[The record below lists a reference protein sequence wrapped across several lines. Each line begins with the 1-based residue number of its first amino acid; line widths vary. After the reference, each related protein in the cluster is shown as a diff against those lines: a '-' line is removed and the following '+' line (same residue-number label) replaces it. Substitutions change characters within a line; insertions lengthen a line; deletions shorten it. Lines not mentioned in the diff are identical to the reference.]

1 MAIETSVNIDVNVD
15 GTATV
20 KQAAQG
26 FEDLGDAVAKT
37 QREAEALALQF
48 GINDQRTQEAIK
60 RAGQYKGQLE
70 QLDQAVEA
78 NKGGID
84 QMFRAVQGVAAGF
97 EIAAGATALFGSE
110 SEDLNKILIRVQGAM
125 VFAQGLRDLKEFV
138 PAIKAVNSG
147 FINMI
152 KTLNGV
158 KIALA
163 ATGIGAIVAVIGLF
177 GEQIGQLFDSLKEK
191 FKGFTDQL
199 GLTNFKA
206 REAIKLQEDLVDKL
220 NRQLAEM
227 EARGATEAELFQQRL
242 KIAQEEA
249 KLEEQRLE
257 ILSES
262 EDGYA
267 AQVKAKEDAANNII
281 VITEQENKRLRE
293 LGNEL
298 RQNSWQQQVQQIQ
311 DKKDTIKALQD
322 LDNQYLLSTYK
333 INADYYKAND
343 ESIGQ
348 VEKRRKT
355 SSIFKTK
362 EAEDEYRREKIRL
375 RQQKDAELKI
385 LEEAFLK
392 EFITE
397 KQYREYIA
405 QLNAYYDDQN
415 ENAQKNRELAR
426 LDQIQSLTQQS
437 FQIISDLNDAFTS
450 DQQKKSEAQFKFQKG
465 LNVAFTLI
473 DTYLAAQKAY
483 TSQLITADP
492 TSIVRAQIAAG
503 VAIAAGLARVAAI
516 VRTQFN
522 KQSPAVASSG
532 GGGSTVQSFQV
543 RSSSLPQTQD
553 ILSQNRKVYVL
564 EGDITRTQRRVASN
578 QSVSVLGG

>member
-177 GEQIGQLFDSLKEK
+177 GEQIGQLFDKLKEK
-191 FKGFTDQL
+191 FKGFTDSI
-199 GLTNFKA
+199 GLTKFAA
-206 REAIKLQEDLVDKL
+206 RDAIKAQEALVDSL
-220 NRQLAEM
+220 NRELAVM
-227 EARGATEAELFQQRL
+227 EARGASEAELFQQRL
-242 KIAQEEA
+242 KIAEEEA
-249 KLEEQRLE
+249 KLEEQRLA

-267 AQVKAKEDAANNII
+267 AQQKAALDASNNII
-281 VITEQENKRLRE
+281 VTKEQENKRLRDLDKE
-293 LGNEL
+293 RIKNIEDVNKQLFDLQAQEIQANKDRLQQLSDLQKQYQADSKDNVKADFLLRFNEL
-298 RQNSWQQQVQQIQ
+298 SEQFKQERELLENALDMQLITEEKYDQLQLEQ
-311 DKKDTIKALQD
+311 DASHQKRRRELE
-322 LDNQYLLSTYK
+322 LQYL
-333 INADYYKAND
+333 NN
-343 ESIGQ
+343 
-348 VEKRRKT
+348 
-355 SSIFKTK
+355 
-362 EAEDEYRREKIRL
+362 
-375 RQQKDAELKI
+375 
-385 LEEAFLK
+385 
-392 EFITE
+392 
-397 KQYREYIA
+397 
-405 QLNAYYDDQN
+405 
-415 ENAQKNRELAR
+415 R
-426 LDQIQSLTQQS
+426 LDQQQKLVEETFSIVTNLT
-437 FQIISDLNDAFTS
+437 DAFTS
-450 DQQKKSEAQFKFQKG
+450 NQKKQSEQYFKVQKAFNIAQ
-465 LNVAFTLI
+465 VLI
-473 DTYLAAQKAY
+473 DTYFAAQKAY
-483 TSQLITADP
+483 NSQMTLTPDSPI
-492 TSIVRAQIAAG
+492 RATIAAAAA
-503 VAIAAGLARVAAI
+503 VASGLARVAAI
-516 VRTQFN
+516 KRTEFN
-522 KQSPAVASSG
+522 SSAPQTSFGQQSIQTA
-532 GGGSTVQSFQV
+532 TI

>member
-177 GEQIGQLFDSLKEK
+177 GEQIGELFDKLKEK
-191 FKGFTDQL
+191 FKGFTDSI
-199 GLTNFKA
+199 GLTKFAA
-206 REAIKLQEDLVDKL
+206 RDAIKAQEALVDSL
-220 NRQLAEM
+220 NRELAVM
-227 EARGATEAELFQQRL
+227 EARGATESQLFQQRL
-242 KIAQEEA
+242 KIAEEEA
-249 KLEEQRLE
+249 KLEEQRLA

-267 AQVKAKEDAANNII
+267 AQQKAALDASNNII
-281 VITEQENKRLRE
+281 VTKEQENKRLRDLDKE
-293 LGNEL
+293 RIKNIEDVNKQLFDLQAQEIQANKDRLQQLSDLQKQYQADSRDNVKGDFLLRFNEL
-298 RQNSWQQQVQQIQ
+298 SEQFKQERDLLEN
-311 DKKDTIKALQD
+311 ALD
-322 LDNQYLLSTYK
+322 MELIT
-333 INADYYKAND
+333 
-343 ESIGQ
+343 
-348 VEKRRKT
+348 
-355 SSIFKTK
+355 
-362 EAEDEYRREKIRL
+362 EDEYDKLQLEQDASHQKRRREL
-375 RQQKDAELKI
+375 EL
-385 LEEAFLK
+385 
-392 EFITE
+392 
-397 KQYREYIA
+397 QY
-405 QLNAYYDDQN
+405 LNN
-415 ENAQKNRELAR
+415 R
-426 LDQIQSLTQQS
+426 LDQQQQLTEETFS
-437 FQIISDLNDAFTS
+437 IVTNLTDAFTS
-450 DQQKKSEAQFKFQKG
+450 NQKKQSEDYFKVQKAFNIAQ
-465 LNVAFTLI
+465 VLI
-473 DTYLAAQKAY
+473 DTYFAAQKAY
-483 TSQLITADP
+483 NSQMTLTPDSPI
-492 TSIVRAQIAAG
+492 RATIAAAAA
-503 VAIAAGLARVAAI
+503 VASGLARVAAI
-516 VRTQFN
+516 KRTEFN
-522 KQSPAVASSG
+522 SSAPQTSFGQQSIQTA
-532 GGGSTVQSFQV
+532 TI

-553 ILSQNRKVYVL
+553 ILATNRKVYVL

>member
-37 QREAEALALQF
+37 QREVEALALQY
-48 GINDQRTQEAIK
+48 GINDERTQEAIK

-70 QLDQAVEA
+70 QLDQAIDA

-206 REAIKLQEDLVDKL
+206 REAIKLQEALIDIM

-227 EARGATEAELFQQRL
+227 EARGDSEAALFQQRL
-242 KIAQEEA
+242 KIAEA
-249 KLEEQRLE
+249 EAELEQQRLA

-267 AQVKAKEDAANNII
+267 AQVKAKEDAANNIV
-281 VITEQENKRLRE
+281 VITEQENKRLRD
-293 LGNEL
+293 LNEERIKNENEFKQKL
-298 RQNSWQQQVQQIQ
+298 FEQQVDEIQ
-311 DKKDTIKALQD
+311 DRKDTLQAIED
-322 LDNQYLLSTYK
+322 LTDNYLLGQTAMLDEDIKVKGK
-333 INADYYKAND
+333 ITLNGLLLTKNAQD
-343 ESIGQ
+343 EGQ
-348 VEKRRKT
+348 KRLIELQNQKNKELQLLEIAFQKQYISEEQYRRKV
-355 SSIFKTK
+355 
-362 EAEDEYRREKIRL
+362 
-375 RQQKDAELKI
+375 
-385 LEEAFLK
+385 
-392 EFITE
+392 
-397 KQYREYIA
+397 A
-405 QLNAYYDDQN
+405 QLNEYYAVLEADR
-415 ENAQKNRELAR
+415 QKNLQLAR
-426 LDQIQSLTQQS
+426 LDELQKLTQQS

-483 TSQLITADP
+483 TSQLTP
-492 TSIVRAQIAAG
+492 GEPSSIVRASIAAG

-522 KQSPAVASSG
+522 KQSPALASSG
-532 GGGSTVQSFQV
+532 GGSSTVQSFQV

-553 ILSQNRKVYVL
+553 ILSQNRRVYVL